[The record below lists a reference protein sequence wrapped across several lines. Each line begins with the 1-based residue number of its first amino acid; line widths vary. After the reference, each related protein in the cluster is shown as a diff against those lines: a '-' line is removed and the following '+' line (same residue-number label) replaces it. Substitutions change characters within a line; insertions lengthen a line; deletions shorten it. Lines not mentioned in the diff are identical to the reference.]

1 MIFERLEYMNDKRK
15 RLEVKLYD
23 VDEHVLIYRAQ
34 KLI

>member
-15 RLEVKLYD
+15 RLEVKTYD
-23 VDEHVLIYRAQ
+23 VDEHLLIYQVQ

>member
-15 RLEVKLYD
+15 RLEVKQYD
-23 VDEHVLIYRAQ
+23 VDEHLLIYKVQ